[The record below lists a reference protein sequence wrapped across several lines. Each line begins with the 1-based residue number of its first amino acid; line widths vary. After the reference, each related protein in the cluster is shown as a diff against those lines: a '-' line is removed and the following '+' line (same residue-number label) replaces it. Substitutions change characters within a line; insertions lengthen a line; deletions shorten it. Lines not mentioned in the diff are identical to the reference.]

1 MEPGLDG
8 RQRLEGRQRL
18 LLTQRMRLALSMLQ
32 APFQELCAIIDRE
45 LTENPLLEAAPPGS
59 SEGDG
64 GTAAGAAAA
73 ERLEDVPAPAPSLFD
88 LLVQQLD
95 MAGLGAAERRAA
107 EFLAGCLDEAGY
119 LSCRLEEAARALGIS
134 RSDALSA
141 LRRVQ
146 DLDPPGV
153 GARNLAECLALQL
166 RHVDAGAALLKLARR
181 IVRGHLPDLA
191 GGRLVAI
198 AHSLGA
204 PVDDV
209 RAAAA
214 LIRSL
219 DPRPGG
225 RVGPQGPPGCPTPD
239 AVIERVGDEY
249 AVILDEGDLPRLV
262 LSPSYRRL
270 LERPEGLSTADGDY
284 IRAKMRRAT
293 WFLRCLEQRRRTL
306 QRILDCVVTHQ
317 RAFLEVGV
325 RGLLPLTLRQVAHEL
340 GMHESTVGR
349 AVARKYVAAPR
360 GTFPLRLLFAGAASP
375 APAAAGQPAAAGRPA
390 ATGRPAAAVSAMIRD
405 LVAGEAAGRSLS
417 DAAIARLLGQRGVA
431 VSRRTVAKYRDR
443 MGIANSRRRP
453 GARPGRSQ
461 GQRQ

>member
-1 MEPGLDG
+1 VEQRLDG

-32 APFQELCAIIDRE
+32 APFQELRSIIDRE
-45 LTENPLLEAAPPGS
+45 LTENPLLEAAPPDVEADAPPDTEWPDYLAGRS
-59 SEGDG
+59 DPGYPAGDIP
-64 GTAAGAAAA
+64 A
-73 ERLEDVPAPAPSLFD
+73 RPVEDVPAPAPSLFD

-95 MAGLGAAERRAA
+95 MAALAAPERRAA

-119 LSCRLEEAARALGIS
+119 LGCPLEEAARALDIS

-153 GARNLAECLALQL
+153 GARNLAECLTLQL
-166 RHVDAGAALLKLARR
+166 RNVDAGAAL
-181 IVRGHLPDLA
+181 
-191 GGRLVAI
+191 
-198 AHSLGA
+198 
-204 PVDDV
+204 
-209 RAAAA
+209 
-214 LIRSL
+214 IRSL
-219 DPRPGG
+219 NPRPGE
-225 RVGPQGPPGCPTPD
+225 RVGPQGPAGCPAPD
-239 AVIERVGDEY
+239 ALIERVGDEF
-249 AVILDEGDLPRLV
+249 AVALNEGDLPRLV

-270 LERPEGLSTADGDY
+270 LARREGLSAAERDY
-284 IRAKMRRAT
+284 IRAKMRGAT
-293 WFLRCLEQRRRTL
+293 WFLRCLDQRRRTL
-306 QRILDCVVTHQ
+306 RRILDCVVAHQ

-325 RGLLPLTLRQVAHEL
+325 RGLAPLTLRQVAREL

-349 AVARKYVAAPR
+349 AVARKYITAPY
-360 GTFPLRLLFAGAASP
+360 GTFPLRLLFAGAAVP
-375 APAAAGQPAAAGRPA
+375 APAAAGQSAAAGQ
-390 ATGRPAAAVSAMIRD
+390 TAAAVSAMIRD

>member
-1 MEPGLDG
+1 MEQGLEG
-8 RQRLEGRQRL
+8 RQLLEGRQRL

-32 APFQELCAIIDRE
+32 APFQELRSIIDRE
-45 LTENPLLEAAPPGS
+45 LTENPLLEAAPPDAEWPDYLAGRS
-59 SEGDG
+59 DPGYPAGDIP
-64 GTAAGAAAA
+64 A
-73 ERLEDVPAPAPSLFD
+73 RPVEDVPAPAPSLFD

-95 MAGLGAAERRAA
+95 MAALAAPERRAA

-119 LSCRLEEAARALGIS
+119 LGCRLDEAARALDIS

-153 GARNLAECLALQL
+153 GARNLAECLTLQL

-191 GGRLVAI
+191 GGRLAGI
-198 AHSLGA
+198 ARALGA
-204 PVDDV
+204 PVGDV

-219 DPRPGG
+219 NPRPGE
-225 RVGPQGPPGCPTPD
+225 RVGPQGPAGCPAPD
-239 AVIERVGDEY
+239 ALIERVGDEFVV
-249 AVILDEGDLPRLV
+249 ALNEGDLPRLV

-270 LERPEGLSTADGDY
+270 LARREGLSAAERDY
-284 IRAKMRRAT
+284 IRDKMRGAT
-293 WFLRCLEQRRRTL
+293 WFLRCLDQRRRTL
-306 QRILDCVVTHQ
+306 QRILDCVVAHQ

-325 RGLLPLTLRQVAHEL
+325 RGLAPLTLRQVAREL

-349 AVARKYVAAPR
+349 AVARKYITAPY
-360 GTFPLRLLFAGAASP
+360 GTFPLRLLFAGAAIP
-375 APAAAGQPAAAGRPA
+375 APAAAGQ
-390 ATGRPAAAVSAMIRD
+390 TAAAVSAMIRD